1 MKKTIYISLVLIM
14 IAKIGW
20 SQDIHFTQF
29 WNVPL
34 YHNPALTGVYSGD
47 MRMVGNY
54 RNQWASVPV
63 PYSTFYG
70 NFEQKIPIKRL
81 GNNVLGGGIIL
92 NHDQAGD
99 SKLSRTNITLSTA
112 YTHQLSDKH
121 FLSGG
126 LQLGVGQRRFQT
138 DELTFDNQFNGDVY
152 DENLPTNEN
161 FSNKNFIFGDLNA
174 GINWHFQL
182 SKKGISAD
190 VGIGLAHIN
199 KPRQSFF
206 DNEDIRLARRMSI
219 FAKANIPI
227 TPIID
232 LQLAVLIQQQGA
244 YRENI
249 YGTNLK
255 YHFNKTTGNEMGV
268 YVGAWHRIGDAL
280 AFSAGVDY
288 LNLSVGVS
296 YDINISPFNTATN
309 GAGGPEISVIY
320 TITKVKSLE
329 EFKSCP
335 IF

>member
-1 MKKTIYISLVLIM
+1 MKKILYISFVLTFFAIN
-14 IAKIGW
+14 AW

-47 MRMVGNY
+47 IRMAANY

-63 PYSTFYG
+63 PYSTFHG
-70 NFEQKIPIKRL
+70 SFEQKIPIKHL
-81 GNNVLGGGIIL
+81 GNNVLGSGIML

-99 SKLSRTNITLSTA
+99 SKLSRTNITLSSA

-126 LQLGVGQRRFQT
+126 LQVGIGQSRFKT
-138 DELTFDNQFNGDVY
+138 DDLTFDNQFNGDVF
-152 DENLPTNEN
+152 DGNLPINENLT
-161 FSNKNFIFGDLNA
+161 NKNFIFGDINVGL
-174 GINWHFQL
+174 NWHFQIFP
-182 SKKGISAD
+182 KNISVDA
-190 VGIGLAHIN
+190 GIGLAHIN
-199 KPRQSFF
+199 KPRQHFF
-206 DNEDIRLARRMSI
+206 ENEDVRLPRRMSF

-232 LQLAVLIQQQGA
+232 FQPAILIQRQGA

-249 YGTNLK
+249 YGTNIK
-255 YHFNKTTGNEMGV
+255 YHFSKKTGNEMGA
-268 YVGAWHRIGDAL
+268 YMGAWYRTGDAL

-288 LNLSVGVS
+288 LNLRVGIS

-309 GAGGPEISVIY
+309 GAGGPEISAIY

-329 EFKSCP
+329 EYKSCP